1 MVGYVYVCGSLLLLL
16 ARPSTTQQQPNQEC
30 VKPGPWF
37 EDAPYPYLYRK
48 FETALIKNRTV
59 LDNIRTLFIT
69 EEGMDY
75 TTFAIKFEVDHGENV
90 SCAADISPN
99 KAFCN
104 FDLAENNW
112 KLCPAVVNGDDGS
125 IQFVFL
131 KALSNSKLAFS
142 LFWLS
147 ALHGNVLQFVIL
159 ELQDIIVTHE
169 LIFLKDYYFDPASP
183 ISITL
188 KIEELNCN
196 PSYPFVKCVLS
207 ELLSWVSY
215 NYKILLIF
223 NSKML

>member
-1 MVGYVYVCGSLLLLL
+1 M
-16 ARPSTTQQQPNQEC
+16 
-30 VKPGPWF
+30 
-37 EDAPYPYLYRK
+37 
-48 FETALIKNRTV
+48 ALIKNRTV

-69 EEGMDY
+69 EEGMDF

-90 SCAADISPN
+90 SCAADISPD

-104 FDLAENNW
+104 FDLAENDW

-131 KALSNSKLAFS
+131 KAYNNMKLAFS
-142 LFWLS
+142 LLWLS
-147 ALHGNVLQFVIL
+147 ALHGNVLQFVLL
-159 ELQDIIVTHE
+159 ELQDIIVTRD
-169 LIFLKDYYFDPASP
+169 LNMFLKSYYFDSASP

-215 NYKILLIF
+215 NSKILLIF